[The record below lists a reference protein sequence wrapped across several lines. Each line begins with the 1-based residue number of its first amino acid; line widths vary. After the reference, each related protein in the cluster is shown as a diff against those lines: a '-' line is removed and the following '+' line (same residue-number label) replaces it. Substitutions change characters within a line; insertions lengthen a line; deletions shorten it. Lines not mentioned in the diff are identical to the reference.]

1 MEKFLSNLLTKLS
14 LVVIIYLYSKGEAMA
29 RVLFGEINI
38 QADERGR
45 IRIPSSYREYF
56 GDSALYCT
64 VAPGAKCLSI
74 FGQDVLDKLVD
85 QMGGNSIIGDEEE
98 NGCNV
103 RDFFSGIHV
112 INEDKQKRF
121 TLSQSDDLIFEVE
134 RNMVFLGQLN
144 RLELWRKSDYD
155 EYKQARKS
163 ANKGKIITSSGKP
176 LSW

>member
-1 MEKFLSNLLTKLS
+1 
-14 LVVIIYLYSKGEAMA
+14 MA

-103 RDFFSGIHV
+103 RDF
-112 INEDKQKRF
+112 
-121 TLSQSDDLIFEVE
+121 
-134 RNMVFLGQLN
+134 
-144 RLELWRKSDYD
+144 
-155 EYKQARKS
+155 S
-163 ANKGKIITSSGKP
+163 AAYTSSTRINKSV
-176 LSW
+176 LLFRKVTTI